1 MSIEEEY
8 SEYITFKS
16 TTKDGG
22 EIELAVVDEFEF
34 ERKTY
39 VVGALVT
46 DDTIDEDSLFIYR
59 SILDGDDFKTEKIE
73 DMAEYEKIANAYL
86 ELDK

>member
-1 MSIEEEY
+1 MEEF
-8 SEYITFKS
+8 SEYITFNV
-16 TTKDGG
+16 TTKDGK

-59 SILDGDDFKTEKIE
+59 SVLDGEDFKTEKIE
-73 DMAEYEKIANAYL
+73 DPKEYERIANAYL
-86 ELDK
+86 ELDR

>member
-1 MSIEEEY
+1 MESEY
-8 SEYITFKS
+8 SEYITFTA

-34 ERKTY
+34 EKKTY

-46 DDTIDEDSLFIYR
+46 EDTIDEDSLFIFR
-59 SILDGDDFKTEKIE
+59 SIIKGEDFTTEKIE
-73 DMAEYEKIANAYL
+73 DPEEYARIAEAYL
-86 ELDK
+86 AEDK